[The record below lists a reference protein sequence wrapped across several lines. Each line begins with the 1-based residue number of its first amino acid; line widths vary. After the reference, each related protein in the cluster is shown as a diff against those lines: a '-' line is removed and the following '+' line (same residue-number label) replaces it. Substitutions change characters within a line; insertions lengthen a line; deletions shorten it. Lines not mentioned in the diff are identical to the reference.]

1 MTSIYNIFPEEW
13 RNRNDFPL
21 ELDIKYYLL
30 QMQSKLL
37 ANEGIHPILYPTHN
51 IISSYFKSIVN
62 RSEKELKQRYAPEIY
77 GLRQEQ
83 LELEVT
89 IQVFNFCLPK
99 IFEYF
104 DFVITNY
111 GIQYLQDENP
121 GINLRDYPFYTW
133 GNIFGYWIP
142 IDPHPVISK
151 YLTMVEE
158 KYLDGFGN
166 ESN

>member
-37 ANEGIHPILYPTHN
+37 ANEGIHPILYPTHK
-51 IISSYFKSIVN
+51 IISSHFKSIVN

-77 GLRQEQ
+77 GLRKEQ
-83 LELEVT
+83 LELEAT

-111 GIQYLQDENP
+111 SMQYLLDEIQLN
-121 GINLRDYPFYTW
+121 NLRDYPFYTW
-133 GNIFGYWIP
+133 GNFFGYWIP
-142 IDPHPVISK
+142 TDPHPVINK
-151 YLTMVEE
+151 YLNLVVE
-158 KYLDGFGN
+158 KYPGF
-166 ESN
+166 S

>member
-37 ANEGIHPILYPTHN
+37 ATENIHPILYPAERT
-51 IISSYFKSIVN
+51 ISNNFKSIATK
-62 RSEKELKQRYAPEIY
+62 SEKELIRRFGPELN
-77 GLRQEQ
+77 GLRQDQ

-104 DFVITNY
+104 DFVITNH
-111 GIQYLQDENP
+111 GIQYLQDEIP

-133 GNIFGYWIP
+133 GNFFGYWIP
-142 IDPHPVISK
+142 IDPHPVINK
-151 YLTMVEE
+151 YLNLINE
-158 KYLDGFGN
+158 KYPDENNL
-166 ESN
+166 